1 MLTKIGINI
10 ETVLDGHAGERLRR
24 LLLALPGVKQVTVAY
39 PHRVEVQYD
48 GALIRASSLM
58 AVIRGQGLRT
68 TLK

>member
-1 MLTKIGINI
+1 MLTKIGINV
-10 ETVLDGHAGERLRR
+10 ETALDGPAGERLRR
-24 LLLALPGVKQVTVAY
+24 LLLALPGVKQVIIHY

-48 GALIRASSLM
+48 GALTRASGLM